1 MEYSLSLTFN
11 TSTNKSTTFV
21 VNNVKPDVTREQIA
35 GLMDLIIQKNI
46 FLTANGSYTEKDK
59 AVITQKASS
68 ELNMKI

>member
-1 MEYSLSLTFN
+1 
-11 TSTNKSTTFV
+11 
-21 VNNVKPDVTREQIA
+21 
-35 GLMDLIIQKNI
+35 MDLIIQKNI